1 MISDQLLAQ
10 PDYYSC
16 FSLPKLSLSS
26 PRFFHLSFTPFCFW
40 DKVVAAFAMA
50 AVAVVCE
57 TLRLHISG
65 TVLRTR
71 KVWCNLSTMCLTS
84 SKTFTDMEIRMVLMC
99 NYCWTLNTN
108 CMIGFIPSNKTRLG
122 LVPVDL
128 AANSDFTINPAS
140 FWFLNIPI
148 RQEGCALSVS
158 LPASWCLREGNQRGK
173 VLCFLS
179 LERSAFTGDILQNR
193 GILAQ
198 KATIFIYGNGYKFL
212 QRTLTFRI

>member
-1 MISDQLLAQ
+1 
-10 PDYYSC
+10 
-16 FSLPKLSLSS
+16 
-26 PRFFHLSFTPFCFW
+26 
-40 DKVVAAFAMA
+40 MA

-57 TLRLHISG
+57 TLSLHISG

-128 AANSDFTINPAS
+128 AANSANYKPCFFLIFEYPHKAGRLCTVSVFAS
-140 FWFLNIPI
+140 FLVPQRREPAW
-148 RQEGCALSVS
+148 EGVV
-158 LPASWCLREGNQRGK
+158 LPELGEECFHRGYSTKQRDIGSK
-173 VLCFLS
+173 SHDFHLW
-179 LERSAFTGDILQNR
+179 ERL
-193 GILAQ
+193 
-198 KATIFIYGNGYKFL
+198 
-212 QRTLTFRI
+212 